1 MIFSSSHLYSFSSV
15 CLILELCSFGSL
27 SDIIRGYGFDW
38 NTSHRAPLDLSRTDS
53 LYLALGCA
61 K

>member
-1 MIFSSSHLYSFSSV
+1 V

-38 NTSHRAPLDLSRTDS
+38 NSSHRQPLKLSYADVI
-53 LYLALGCA
+53 YLALGCA
-61 K
+61 R